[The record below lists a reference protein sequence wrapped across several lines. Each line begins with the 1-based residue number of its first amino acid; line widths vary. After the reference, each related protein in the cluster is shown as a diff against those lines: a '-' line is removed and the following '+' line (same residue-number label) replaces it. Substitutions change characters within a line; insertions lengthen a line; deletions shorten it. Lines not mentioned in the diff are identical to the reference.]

1 MQIMRNHDTLSLS
14 METIL
19 NIITNAVIRDLSAE
33 VAIIAGIF
41 LLSIV
46 AVLLAGQRRQKA
58 YMANKAEENPS
69 DIETVIAELKSDP
82 ARPSSPA
89 DIDQYTGPVLSNETQ
104 AQGSLEKEDCQTLEI
119 TRELDLSDEPR
130 RLAPE
135 NAFSIEIIEQ
145 KTDMDLSHI
154 APNFA
159 AEPREIKPDSTG
171 APQEITTS
179 TVQDKISIPR
189 QGTEDISENL
199 SESDINCET
208 DGKQGNSKIGPN
220 VDLKLNVFAESSAN
234 EQINSEANYGD
245 YEPNDSDLGVVTPH
259 AIANAVAELVGSSMG
274 PNPNP
279 KPKEEVQDPKS
290 LGSKD
295 SPLKTEEKLDDKHNG
310 FDEIEH
316 LAEVEGKMRALREL
330 FEAGLIAPE
339 VYLLKAREYASE
351 GL

>member
-1 MQIMRNHDTLSLS
+1 MQIVRNHDTLSLS
-14 METIL
+14 METLL
-19 NIITNAVIRDLSAE
+19 NIITDADISDFPAE
-33 VAIIAGIF
+33 VAIIVGIF

-46 AVLLAGQRRQKA
+46 AVLLAGQRRQRA
-58 YMANKAEENPS
+58 EIANKAKENPS

-82 ARPSSPA
+82 VRPSSPA
-89 DIDQYTGPVLSNETQ
+89 DIGQYTGPVLSTETETG
-104 AQGSLEKEDCQTLEI
+104 GSLEKKDCQTLEI
-119 TRELDLSDEPR
+119 TRDLDLSDEPS

-159 AEPREIKPDSTG
+159 AEPREIKTDTTS
-171 APQEITTS
+171 APRENTTS
-179 TVQDKISIPR
+179 TAQDKISIPR
-189 QGTEDISENL
+189 QGTEDISKNL
-199 SESDINCET
+199 SEPDIDCGA
-208 DGKQGNSKIGPN
+208 DDKHGNSKVGPD
-220 VDLKLNVFAESSAN
+220 VDSKLNVSVESSVN

-245 YEPNDSDLGVVTPH
+245 YKPNDSDLGVVTPH
-259 AIANAVAELVGSSMG
+259 AIANAVAELVGSSTG

>member
-1 MQIMRNHDTLSLS
+1 

-58 YMANKAEENPS
+58 DKANKAEENPS

-82 ARPSSPA
+82 VRPSSPA
-89 DIDQYTGPVLSNETQ
+89 DIGQYTGPVLSTETQ
-104 AQGSLEKEDCQTLEI
+104 TQGSLEKEDCQTLEI
-119 TRELDLSDEPR
+119 TRELDLSDDPSRLASEDEPS

-145 KTDMDLSHI
+145 KTDIALSHI

-159 AEPREIKPDSTG
+159 AEPREIKPDTTG
-171 APQEITTS
+171 SPSEISTS

-189 QGTEDISENL
+189 PGAEDISENM
-199 SESDINCET
+199 SESDMNCET

-234 EQINSEANYGD
+234 KQINSEANYGD

-259 AIANAVAELVGSSMG
+259 AIANAVAELVGSSIG

-295 SPLKTEEKLDDKHNG
+295 SPLKTEDKLDDKHNG

>member
-46 AVLLAGQRRQKA
+46 AVLLVGQRRQKA
-58 YMANKAEENPS
+58 DMANKAEENPS

-82 ARPSSPA
+82 VRPSSPA
-89 DIDQYTGPVLSNETQ
+89 DIDQYTGPVLSTETQ

-119 TRELDLSDEPR
+119 TRELDLSDEPS

-159 AEPREIKPDSTG
+159 AEPREIKSNSTG
-171 APQEITTS
+171 APREVTTS

-259 AIANAVAELVGSSMG
+259 AIANAVAELVGSSIG

-295 SPLKTEEKLDDKHNG
+295 PPLKTEEKLDDKHNG

>member
-58 YMANKAEENPS
+58 DMANKAEENPS

-82 ARPSSPA
+82 VRPSSPA
-89 DIDQYTGPVLSNETQ
+89 DIDQYTGPVLSTETQ
-104 AQGSLEKEDCQTLEI
+104 AKGSLEKEDCQTLEI
-119 TRELDLSDEPR
+119 TRELDLSDEPI

-234 EQINSEANYGD
+234 KQINSEANYGD

-259 AIANAVAELVGSSMG
+259 AIANAVAELVGSSIG

-295 SPLKTEEKLDDKHNG
+295 SPLKTEDKLDDKHNG

>member
-19 NIITNAVIRDLSAE
+19 NIIANAVIKDLSAE

-46 AVLLAGQRRQKA
+46 AILLAGQRRQKTN
-58 YMANKAEENPS
+58 MANKAEENPPN
-69 DIETVIAELKSDP
+69 IETVIAELKSDP
-82 ARPSSPA
+82 VRPS
-89 DIDQYTGPVLSNETQ
+89 GPVLSTETQ
-104 AQGSLEKEDCQTLEI
+104 TQGPFEQEDCQTLEI
-119 TRELDLSDEPR
+119 TRELDLSDDPSRLASEDEPN

-145 KTDMDLSHI
+145 KTDIDLSHI

-171 APQEITTS
+171 SPREISTS

-189 QGTEDISENL
+189 PGTEDISENM

-208 DGKQGNSKIGPN
+208 DGKQGNSKIEPN
-220 VDLKLNVFAESSAN
+220 VDSKLNVFAESAAN
-234 EQINSEANYGD
+234 EQNNSEADYGD
-245 YEPNDSDLGVVTPH
+245 FEPNDSDLGVVTPH
-259 AIANAVAELVGSSMG
+259 AIASAVAELVGNSISPD
-274 PNPNP
+274 PNPQL
-279 KPKEEVQDPKS
+279 KKDVQDPIS

-295 SPLKTEEKLDDKHNG
+295 PSLRTEAKLDDKHNG

>member
-1 MQIMRNHDTLSLS
+1 MQIMRNHDTLSFS
-14 METIL
+14 METIV
-19 NIITNAVIRDLSAE
+19 NIITNAVTNNLSAE
-33 VAIIAGIF
+33 VAIIAGIL
-41 LLSIV
+41 LLSIA
-46 AVLLAGQRRQKA
+46 AVLVAGQRRQRA
-58 YMANKAEENPS
+58 DMANKAEGNPS
-69 DIETVIAELKSDP
+69 DIETVIAELKSDFV
-82 ARPSSPA
+82 RPSQPS
-89 DIDQYTGPVLSNETQ
+89 DIGQNTGPVLSTEKDPE
-104 AQGSLEKEDCQTLEI
+104 GSLENEDCQTLEI
-119 TRELDLSDEPR
+119 TRELDLSDEPT

-159 AEPREIKPDSTG
+159 AEPREIKPDTG
-171 APQEITTS
+171 SAPRAIATS
-179 TVQDKISIPR
+179 TAQDKISIPR
-189 QGTEDISENL
+189 LGAEDTSENL
-199 SESDINCET
+199 SESDINCEANR
-208 DGKQGNSKIGPN
+208 KQGNPKIETN
-220 VDLKLNVFAESSAN
+220 VDSKLNVFVESSAN

-245 YEPNDSDLGVVTPH
+245 YKPDDSDLGAVTPH
-259 AIANAVAELVGSSMG
+259 AIANAVAELVGSSIG

-339 VYLLKAREYASE
+339 IYLLKAREYASE

>member
-41 LLSIV
+41 FFSIV
-46 AVLLAGQRRQKA
+46 AILLAGQRRQKA
-58 YMANKAEENPS
+58 DMANKAEKNPS
-69 DIETVIAELKSDP
+69 DIETVIAELKSDH

-89 DIDQYTGPVLSNETQ
+89 DIGQYAGPGLFTETQ
-104 AQGSLEKEDCQTLEI
+104 TQESSEKEDCQTLEI
-119 TRELDLSDEPR
+119 TRELDLSDESSK
-130 RLAPE
+130 LAPE

-145 KTDMDLSHI
+145 KTDMDLLHI

-159 AEPREIKPDSTG
+159 AEPREIKLDSTG
-171 APQEITTS
+171 APQEIS
-179 TVQDKISIPR
+179 TPTDQDKISIPR
-189 QGTEDISENL
+189 PGTEDISANL
-199 SESDINCET
+199 SESDIDCET
-208 DGKQGNSKIGPN
+208 DGNQGNSKIGPN
-220 VDLKLNVFAESSAN
+220 VDSKLSVFADSAAN
-234 EQINSEANYGD
+234 EQNNNDADYGAF
-245 YEPNDSDLGVVTPH
+245 EPNDSDLGVVTPH
-259 AIANAVAELVGSSMG
+259 AIANAVAELVGSNIG

-279 KPKEEVQDPKS
+279 KPKKEVQDPIS
-290 LGSKD
+290 LGSKVP
-295 SPLKTEEKLDDKHNG
+295 SLQTEEKLDDKHNG